1 MNADV
6 EVEADRLCGE
16 VANNVALSPETVAMK
31 MRIKSL
37 KQTPV
42 HAGSHVHEL
51 HVYWAY
57 NHNYLIMGLLE

>member
-1 MNADV
+1 M

-42 HAGSHVHEL
+42 HMSMSFMFIGHT
-51 HVYWAY
+51 
-57 NHNYLIMGLLE
+57 IIIT

>member
-42 HAGSHVHEL
+42 HMSMSFMFIGHT
-51 HVYWAY
+51 
-57 NHNYLIMGLLE
+57 IIIT